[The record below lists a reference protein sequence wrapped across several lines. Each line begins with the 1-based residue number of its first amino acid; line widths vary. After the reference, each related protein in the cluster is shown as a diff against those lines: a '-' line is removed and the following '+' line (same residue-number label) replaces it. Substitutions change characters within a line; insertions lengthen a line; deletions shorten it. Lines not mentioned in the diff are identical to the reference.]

1 MDSASYFTKEK
12 IQEMAGLPWDERV
25 LLAIDTSRALG
36 CETPTELGYKNLA
49 SLCMLFDSVDS
60 PHFGTN
66 ERHASYVAFK
76 AAFVRRRDNTPK
88 PALGETFGQGPPRVY
103 PAVSEF
109 MQQWPDAYRFAMDLP
124 MDTQLHTVAP
134 GLPAAG
140 RTPLQFTALMNSFQC
155 RPGIRSMHTRHGHAP
170 VGGNAAGCGHGLNEA
185 VQALRLSQHTSHAP
199 LSLPKQ

>member
-49 SLCMLFDSVDS
+49 SLRMLFESVDS
-60 PHFGTN
+60 PHFGIN

-124 MDTQLHTVAP
+124 IDTELHTVAP

-155 RPGIRSMHTRHGHAP
+155 RPSNSQHGRAR
-170 VGGNAAGCGHGLNEA
+170 VGGNAAGSGNCLNEA
-185 VQALRLSQHTSHAP
+185 AAQA
-199 LSLPKQ
+199 LPKQ